1 MPSRRAR
8 SSSDSWVVAAG
19 ASSPVGGSALAPRP
33 PWADRTIVLGVTGG
47 IAAYKVVQAA
57 RDLTR
62 LGARVE
68 VVLTEAAARFVAPLS
83 FEGVTGRGVH
93 RSPWSARG
101 GALHMRLARDA
112 DLVLVAPATADL
124 LARAAQGRADD
135 LLTTLLLATSAPVIL
150 APAMN
155 HRMWAH
161 PQVRANARHCS
172 ESLGYHLVGPDA
184 GALAVGEGEGE
195 GRMVEPRVLVEWAGA
210 RLGRSEV
217 WAGRQVVITAGP
229 TRESLDPIRFVSNR
243 SSGRMGF
250 AIAREA
256 WLRGAEVTLVTG
268 PSPLPDPVGVEVV
281 RVESAQEMLEA
292 VRPRMAGADVVVY
305 ASAVSD
311 YRSTDPAREKIRKSE
326 GDGRFELALVET
338 PDIARETASDR
349 SPAAVAIGFALETT
363 GLEERAAE
371 KMREKGFHLIA
382 ANPAGEEGAG
392 FEVETNR
399 VTLLDRWGGREAL
412 PVLPKAEVARRLM
425 DRVETWLAEGL
436 PEAAGAGS

>member
-1 MPSRRAR
+1 M
-8 SSSDSWVVAAG
+8 G
-19 ASSPVGGSALAPRP
+19 APVLAPRP
-33 PWADRTIVLGVTGG
+33 PWADTTIVLGVTGG
-47 IAAYKVVQAA
+47 VAAYKVVQIA

-68 VVLTEAAARFVAPLS
+68 VVLSEAATRFVTPLS
-83 FEGVTGRGVH
+83 FEGVTGRAVH

-101 GALHMRLARDA
+101 GALHVRLAREA

-135 LLTTLLLATSAPVIL
+135 LLATLLLATSAPVIL

-172 ESLGYHLVGPDA
+172 QSLGYHLVGPDV
-184 GALAVGEGEGE
+184 GPLAVGEGEGE
-195 GRMVEPRVLVEWAGA
+195 GRMVEPRDLVEWVGA
-210 RLGRSEV
+210 WLGRSEA
-217 WAGRQVVITAGP
+217 WTGRQVVVTAGP

-268 PSPLPDPVGVEVV
+268 PSPLPDPVGVEAL
-281 RVESAQEMLEA
+281 RVDSAQEMLDA
-292 VRPRMAGADVVVY
+292 VRPRMADADVVVY
-305 ASAVSD
+305 AAAVSD
-311 YRSTDPAREKIRKSE
+311 YRSADPAREKIRKAE
-326 GDGRFELALVET
+326 RGGRLALELVET
-338 PDIARETASDR
+338 PDIARDTASDR
-349 SPAAVAIGFALETT
+349 LPAAVAVGFALETT
-363 GLEERAAE
+363 GLEERAVE
-371 KMREKGFHLIA
+371 KMKEKGFHLIA
-382 ANPAGEEGAG
+382 ANPAGEDDAG
-392 FEVETNR
+392 FDVETNR

-412 PVLPKAEVARRLM
+412 PVLPKAEVAMHLM
-425 DRVETWLAEGL
+425 DRVETWLVEGL
-436 PEAAGAGS
+436 PNPTGAGS

>member
-1 MPSRRAR
+1 
-8 SSSDSWVVAAG
+8 VG
-19 ASSPVGGSALAPRP
+19 APALAPRP
-33 PWADRTIVLGVTGG
+33 PWADTTIVLGVTGG
-47 IAAYKVVQAA
+47 VAAYKVVQIA

-68 VVLTEAAARFVAPLS
+68 VVLSEAATRFVTPLS
-83 FEGVTGRGVH
+83 FEGVTGRAVH
-93 RSPWSARG
+93 RSPWSAQG
-101 GALHMRLARDA
+101 GALHVRLAREA

-135 LLTTLLLATSAPVIL
+135 LLATLLLATSAPVIL

-172 ESLGYHLVGPDA
+172 QSLGYHLVGPDV
-184 GALAVGEGEGE
+184 GPLAVGEGEGV
-195 GRMVEPRVLVEWAGA
+195 GRMVEPRELVEWVGAG
-210 RLGRSEV
+210 LGRSEV
-217 WAGRQVVITAGP
+217 WKGRQVVITAGP

-268 PSPLPDPVGVEVV
+268 PSSLPDPVGVEAL
-281 RVESAQEMLEA
+281 RVDSAQEMLDA
-292 VRPRMAGADVVVY
+292 VRPRMADADVVVY
-305 ASAVSD
+305 AAAVSD
-311 YRSTDPAREKIRKSE
+311 YRSAEPARQKIRKTE
-326 GDGRFELALVET
+326 RGGRLALELVET

-349 SPAAVAIGFALETT
+349 PPAAVAVGFALETT
-363 GLEERAAE
+363 GLEERAVE
-371 KMREKGFHLIA
+371 KMKEKGFHLIA
-382 ANPAGEEGAG
+382 ANPAGEDDAG
-392 FEVETNR
+392 FDVETNR

-412 PVLPKAEVARRLM
+412 PVLPKAEVAMHLL
-425 DRVETWLAEGL
+425 DRVETWLVEGL
-436 PEAAGAGS
+436 PNPAGAGS

>member
-1 MPSRRAR
+1 L
-8 SSSDSWVVAAG
+8 G
-19 ASSPVGGSALAPRP
+19 APALAPRP
-33 PWADRTIVLGVTGG
+33 PWADKTIVLGVTGG
-47 IAAYKVVQAA
+47 IAAYKVVQVA

-68 VVLTEAAARFVAPLS
+68 VVMSEAATRFVTPLS
-83 FEGVTGRGVH
+83 FEGVTGRAVH

-101 GALHMRLARDA
+101 AALHVRLAREA

-135 LLTTLLLATSAPVIL
+135 LLATLLLATSAPVIL

-172 ESLGYHLVGPDA
+172 ESLGYHLVGPDV

-195 GRMVEPRVLVEWAGA
+195 GRMVEPEVLVEWAGA
-210 RLGRSEV
+210 WLGRSEV
-217 WAGRQVVITAGP
+217 WRGRQVVITAGP

-268 PSPLPDPVGVEVV
+268 PSSLPDPVGVQTL
-281 RVESAQEMLEA
+281 RVDSAQEMLDA
-292 VRPRMAGADVVVY
+292 VRPRMADADVVVY
-305 ASAVSD
+305 AAAVSD
-311 YRSTDPAREKIRKSE
+311 YRSAEPSQQKIRKTE
-326 GDGRFELALVET
+326 RGGRLALELVET
-338 PDIARETASDR
+338 PDIARQTASDR
-349 SPAAVAIGFALETT
+349 SPAAVAVGFALETT
-363 GLEERAAE
+363 GLEERAVE

-382 ANPAGEEGAG
+382 ANPAGEEDAG
-392 FEVETNR
+392 FDVETNR
-399 VTLLDRWGGREAL
+399 VILLDRWGGREAL
-412 PVLPKAEVARRLM
+412 PVLPKAEVAMLLM
-425 DRVETWLAEGL
+425 DRVETWLVEGL
-436 PEAAGAGS
+436 PEVADAGS